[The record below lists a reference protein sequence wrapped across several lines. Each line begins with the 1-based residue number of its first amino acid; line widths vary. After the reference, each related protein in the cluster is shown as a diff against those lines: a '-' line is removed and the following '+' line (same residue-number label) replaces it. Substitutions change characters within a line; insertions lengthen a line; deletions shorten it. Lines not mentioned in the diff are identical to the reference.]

1 MNKTIELN
9 TKPRVSVKLWEE
21 RRKHFWR
28 YDYEG
33 CPKNGPFKSKQ
44 QAVNDARTFSAQL

>member
-1 MNKTIELN
+1 MKSITLDTNPPVE
-9 TKPRVSVKLWEE
+9 VKLWEKSK
-21 RRKHFWR
+21 RYFWR

-33 CPKNGPFKSKQ
+33 CPKNGPFKSQQ